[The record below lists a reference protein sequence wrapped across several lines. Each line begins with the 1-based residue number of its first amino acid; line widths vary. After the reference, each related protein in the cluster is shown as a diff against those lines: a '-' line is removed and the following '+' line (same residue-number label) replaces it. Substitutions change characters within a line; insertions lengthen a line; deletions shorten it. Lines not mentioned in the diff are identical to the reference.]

1 MDEPIMSFDGNR
13 QPDVLSLINS
23 EAEKVEPT
31 NKVPPTPPVVQAP
44 TLELSEPMTNPPDQ
58 PKETSH
64 LKASTFVEPVL
75 PIDWMSESRSISVLL
90 LSPTDVHKSMW
101 W

>member
-1 MDEPIMSFDGNR
+1 MDEPIMSFDGNG

-31 NKVPPTPPVVQAP
+31 NKVPPTPPVVRAP
-44 TLELSEPMTNPPDQ
+44 SLELPESLPTPPDQ

-64 LKASTFVEPVL
+64 LKASTQGNIAPKG
-75 PIDWMSESRSISVLL
+75 IDFY
-90 LSPTDVHKSMW
+90 
-101 W
+101 